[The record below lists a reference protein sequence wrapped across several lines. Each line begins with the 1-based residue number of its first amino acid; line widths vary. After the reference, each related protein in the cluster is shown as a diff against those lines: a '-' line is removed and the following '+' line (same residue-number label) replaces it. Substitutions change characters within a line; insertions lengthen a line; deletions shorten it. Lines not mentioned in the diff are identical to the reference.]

1 MSIVTDNHSQMLCYG
16 MNTKEFLLSPRDGP
30 SAVGD
35 KRRQKTVLWVPLV
48 VALSIMCCAKDVTFK
63 ESESEWKSLM
73 CSSVS
78 LEDKPICV
86 SRFLAALY
94 KTTNVHTSSS
104 EISSVICLRLTKGFK
119 SVHNGDGMPPFSTVY
134 SETTREDVWFEVMS
148 MGVKALQN
156 MGRFSVI
163 DRCQCF
169 G

>member
-1 MSIVTDNHSQMLCYG
+1 MSIVTDNHSQMLCNG
-16 MNTKEFLLSPRDGP
+16 INAKEFLLSPRDGP

-48 VALSIMCCAKDVTFK
+48 VALSTTCCAKDVTFK

-78 LEDKPICV
+78 IEDKPICV

-119 SVHNGDGMPPFSTVY
+119 SVHNGDGMPPFSRFIPKPLVKMCDL
-134 SETTREDVWFEVMS
+134 RLCRWVWKLVPCRIWD
-148 MGVKALQN
+148 GV
-156 MGRFSVI
+156 VW
-163 DRCQCF
+163 
-169 G
+169 